1 MLIELWF
8 SCSRACIQML
18 IELWFSYSFDLDS
31 VTDWAI
37 THLAKFWNKDIVGQD
52 FQNSSVP
59 VDV

>member
-1 MLIELWF
+1 
-8 SCSRACIQML
+8 ML

-37 THLAKFWNKDIVGQD
+37 AHLAKFRNKDIVGQD

-59 VDV
+59 VDTLDD